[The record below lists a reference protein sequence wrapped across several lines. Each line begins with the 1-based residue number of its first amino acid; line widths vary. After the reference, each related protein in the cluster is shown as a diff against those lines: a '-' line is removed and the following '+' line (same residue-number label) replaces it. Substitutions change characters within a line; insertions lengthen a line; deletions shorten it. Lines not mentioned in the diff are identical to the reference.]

1 MNNYELGEVEEL
13 FVLIRFFNTGLRRKR
28 RRSGLFGRVRWHFI
42 IIVFSLFRKR
52 FILVGGKN
60 LFCAGSPRTFPENV
74 FDIFGEYDFTSD
86 KHIGEFAVAFS
97 MLLKDSFGSLILL
110 VYDSGN
116 FFIDGP
122 CAVITVR
129 F

>member
-1 MNNYELGEVEEL
+1 MNNYELGEVDEL
-13 FVLIRFFNTGLRRKR
+13 FVLIRLFNTCIRRKR
-28 RRSGLFGRVRWHFI
+28 WRSGIIGRVKGLFFF
-42 IIVFSLFRKR
+42 IVFSIFGKR
-52 FILVGGKN
+52 FILVCGKN
-60 LFCAGSPRTFPENV
+60 LFGAGSPRAFPENM

-97 MLLKDSFGSLILL
+97 MLLKDIFGSLILL

-122 CAVITVR
+122 CAVIAVR